1 MKLAV
6 VTPRF
11 GAEVVGGAETAARLL
26 ATALV
31 RHLGWDVEI
40 LTTTA
45 IDTNWNDG
53 FDPGTTALD
62 DLVVRRFPVRG
73 RRTDRFDDLSSRI
86 FPAPRRATHADEVA
100 WVDAQG
106 PVSDELIDAIASTD
120 ADVVAFHPY
129 LYHPTIVGRAAA
141 KVPTMLH
148 GAAHDE
154 PPLQLGIIRQLFES
168 VDGHA
173 FWSDAERSVASRFAI
188 GSIPQAVIG
197 LGVETQPG
205 TVDAARLAVG
215 LDDRP
220 YVVCLGRV
228 DDGKGAALL
237 ARLFAEYAD
246 RNDDDVVLVFVGP
259 VVDPP
264 PQHPRVVVAGRVDES
279 VKWGLLRGAI
289 ALVSPSAYE
298 SFGIVLG
305 EAWLAGRPVLVNERC
320 AVTRDHVGA
329 SGGGLT
335 FTNGATFASALHRLI
350 HDPAVANAL
359 GAAGQAYAGERFT
372 WERTVE
378 RYRRLVDAVRR
389 RAADHLIE

>member
-1 MKLAV
+1 MKLAI

-11 GAEVVGGAETAARLL
+11 GVDVVGGAETAARLL
-26 ATALV
+26 ASALI
-31 RHLGWDVEI
+31 RHLGWQVEV

-45 IDTNWNDG
+45 IDTDWNDG
-53 FDPGTTALD
+53 FARGTTVID
-62 DLVVRRFPVRG
+62 DIVVRRFAVRG
-73 RRTDRFDDLSSRI
+73 RRTDRFDVLSSRI
-86 FPAPRRATHADEVA
+86 FPAPRRATPADELA
-100 WVDAQG
+100 WIDAQG
-106 PVSDELIDAIASTD
+106 PVSDELIDAIAATD

-141 KVPTMLH
+141 KVPTILH
-148 GAAHDE
+148 GAAHDK
-154 PPLQLGIIRQLFES
+154 PPLQLRIIRELFES

-173 FWSDAERSVASRFAI
+173 FWSDAERRVASRFAI
-188 GSIPQAVIG
+188 GAIPQAVIG
-197 LGVETQPG
+197 LGVEAQPG
-205 TVDAARLAVG
+205 SVDAARLAVG

-246 RNDDDVVLVFVGP
+246 RNDDEVALVFVGP

-264 PQHPRVVVAGRVDES
+264 PHHPRVLVTGRVEES
-279 VKWGLLRGAI
+279 VKWGLLRGSV

-305 EAWLAGRPVLVNERC
+305 EAWLAGRPVLVNGRC
-320 AVTRDHVGA
+320 AVTRDHVDA

-335 FTNGATFASALHRLI
+335 FTSGATFASALHRLV
-350 HDPAVANAL
+350 HDRSVATAL
-359 GAAGQAYAGERFT
+359 GRAGQTYAREQFT
-372 WERTVE
+372 WERAVD
-378 RYRRLVDAVRR
+378 RYRRLVEAVCHRS
-389 RAADHLIE
+389 ADPPIA